1 VLMIFP
7 ANVPP
12 PAAPLELVATAS
24 ILKPFPFVA
33 VMAPLLLMFPENRLK
48 PTALMEMP
56 PSAADIE
63 AVLTML
69 PANVPP
75 VRE

>member
-1 VLMIFP
+1 MLMIFP

-48 PTALMEMP
+48 PTAH
-56 PSAADIE
+56 
-63 AVLTML
+63 
-69 PANVPP
+69 
-75 VRE
+75 